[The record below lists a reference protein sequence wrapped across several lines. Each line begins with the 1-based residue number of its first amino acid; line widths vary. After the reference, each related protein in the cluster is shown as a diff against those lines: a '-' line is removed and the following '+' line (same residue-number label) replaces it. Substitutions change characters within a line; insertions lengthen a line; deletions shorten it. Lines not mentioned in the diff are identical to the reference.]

1 MTDELVK
8 TDRRDDGVAV
18 VTLDHP
24 PVNALSG
31 DLLEALAGAAKRL
44 SDDPSLKAVVVTGAG
59 DRAFAA
65 GADISEFGGP
75 GEARDVAARFHA
87 ATTALE
93 KIPRPVIAA
102 LNGVALGGGLEVA
115 MACDLRVAVDGAK
128 LGQPEILL
136 GIIPGGG
143 GTQRLPRLVGPARA
157 KEIIWSGRQ
166 VGAAEALEIGLVDRV
181 VPDALDAAL
190 EWASALASG
199 AVVAMGLAKRAVDQ
213 GVGRTIGEGLEIETD
228 LFAEVFETEDAATG
242 IESFLEHGPGNADF
256 AGR

>member
-8 TDRRDDGVAV
+8 TDRRDDGVAL

-31 DLLEALAGAAKRL
+31 DLLEALAGTAKRL

-75 GEARDVAARFHA
+75 AEARDVAARFHA

-143 GTQRLPRLVGPARA
+143 GTQRLPQLVGPARA

-166 VGAAEALEIGLVDRV
+166 LGAAEALEIGLVDRV

>member
-1 MTDELVK
+1 MADELVK
-8 TDRRDDGVAV
+8 TDRRGDDVAV

-24 PVNALSG
+24 PLNALSG
-31 DLLEALAGAAKRL
+31 DLLEALAETAERL
-44 SDDPSLKAVVVTGAG
+44 SGDPSLKAVVVTGAG

-65 GADISEFGGP
+65 GADVSEFGGP

-87 ATTALE
+87 ATIALE

-102 LNGVALGGGLEVA
+102 VNGFALGGGLEVA

-143 GTQRLPRLVGPARA
+143 GTQRLPQLVGPARA

-166 VGAAEALEIGLVDRV
+166 LGAAEAFEIGLVDRV
-181 VPDALDAAL
+181 VPDALEASL
-190 EWASALASG
+190 EWASTLASG
-199 AVVAMGLAKRAVDQ
+199 AVVAMGLAKRAVHE

-242 IESFLEHGPGNADF
+242 IESFLEHGPGKADF